1 MGMRGHCGVQGSE
14 WVLTWPHPEP
24 SGGLIGGPGQGIRR
38 GGGGCLNLRVSF
50 LSSLSSQEEEGI
62 ELGAL
67 IDRDRAIESTLRN
80 YLGSQVLD

>member
-1 MGMRGHCGVQGSE
+1 MWNLITFSFERILLLLLLQLVTLQNGSAK
-14 WVLTWPHPEP
+14 
-24 SGGLIGGPGQGIRR
+24 LIQNHAEDSRIAIE
-38 GGGGCLNLRVSF
+38 
-50 LSSLSSQEEEGI
+50 EEEGI